1 MSYEGITVLI
11 ILVVAMVMFITEVL
25 PADLVAIIIMVA
37 LVITGVLTPEEGV
50 QGFSNIATVTV
61 AAMFILSSALLKTGF
76 VGNLVPK
83 MSVLFRFNPKF
94 GMSVMMG
101 MVAVMSAFINNTP
114 IVAIFIPLVIRAST
128 RARLNPTKFLIPL
141 SYASMFGGV
150 CTLIGTSTNVLVS
163 GMAVQSGVE
172 PLKMFQM
179 TPAGLI
185 FLVTGLFYM
194 VVFGDRLL
202 PKRSYNDNFTD
213 RFNMRTY
220 LAEIVILPGSLFANK
235 TIRESAMIEQLDI
248 TIISIQRNG
257 QFLEIPSDNLVLRAN
272 DVVKIHCDTEKIK
285 ELKEEIGIRLTSDD
299 DLDDRD
305 ISGEQTSLVEILI
318 GRNPHLKGKT
328 IQEVGFKNSYGAV
341 VLAIKHRGEI
351 LHEKLNRIK
360 LRTGDILL
368 VEMGKERLEDF
379 KRTEATD
386 QLPFSLLTEIDLP
399 EIKKHQ
405 IITVVSILAGVVLLA
420 TFEVLSIMMA
430 SIIGV
435 IVLVL
440 SRCLSLEEAYEAV
453 EWKVIF
459 LLAGAISLGIA
470 MEKSGVA
477 LIISQVIVDTFGQW
491 GPLAIISAL
500 YLTTSLLTEFMSN
513 NASAALLVPVALSIA
528 DSLGL
533 SPMPF
538 LMTITFAASTSFMTP
553 IGYQTNTMVYSAGQ
567 YRFKDFFRVGAP
579 LNLIFWI
586 IATLII
592 PIFYPFEG

>member
-1 MSYEGITVLI
+1 MSYEAIAVVV
-11 ILVVAMVMFITEVL
+11 ILVLAMVMFISEAL
-25 PADLVAIIIMVA
+25 PVDLVAIMIIVA
-37 LVITGVLTPEEGV
+37 LVVTGVLTPEESV

-61 AAMFILSSALLKTGF
+61 AAMFILSSGLLKTGF
-76 VGNLVPK
+76 VGNLVPR

-94 GMSVMMG
+94 GMGIMMAI
-101 MVAVMSAFINNTP
+101 VALMSAFINNTP
-114 IVAIFIPLVIRAST
+114 IVAIFIPLVIRASA

-172 PLKMFQM
+172 PIKMFQM

-185 FLVTGLFYM
+185 FLITGFFYM

-202 PKRSYNDNFTD
+202 PKRSYTANFTD
-213 RFNMRTY
+213 RFNLRTY
-220 LAEIVILPGSLFANK
+220 LAEIVILPGSLFADK
-235 TIRESAMIEQLDI
+235 TIKESALIEQLDI
-248 TIISIQRNG
+248 TIISIRRNG
-257 QFLEIPSDNLVLRAN
+257 QSLEMPSEDLVLRAN
-272 DVVKIHCDTEKIK
+272 DVVKIHCDTDKIK
-285 ELKEEIGIRLTSDD
+285 ELKEEIGIRLTSDY
-299 DLDDRD
+299 DLEDRD
-305 ISGEQTSLVEILI
+305 ISGEQTSLAEILV

-328 IQEVGFKNSYGAV
+328 LQEIGFKNSYGAV

-351 LHEKLNRIK
+351 LHEKLNRVK

-368 VEMGKERLEDF
+368 VEVAKDRLEDF
-379 KRTEATD
+379 KKLEASD
-386 QLPFSLLTEIDLP
+386 QLPFSLLTEIGLP
-399 EIKKHQ
+399 AIKKHE
-405 IITVVSILAGVVLLA
+405 IITVVSVLAGVVLLA
-420 TFEVLSIMMA
+420 TFEVLSIMIA

-435 IVLVL
+435 IILVL

-453 EWKVIF
+453 EWRVIF

-477 LIISQVIVDTFGQW
+477 MIISQIIVDNFGQW
-491 GPLAIISAL
+491 GPVAIISAL

-528 DSLGL
+528 DSMGL
-533 SPMPF
+533 SPVPF
-538 LMTITFAASTSFMTP
+538 LMSITFAASTSFMTP

-567 YRFKDFFRVGAP
+567 YRFVDFFKVGAP

-586 IATLII
+586 IATFII
-592 PIFYPFEG
+592 PLFYPF

>member
-1 MSYEGITVLI
+1 MTFEGIAVII
-11 ILVVAMVMFITEVL
+11 ILVTAMVMFITEIL
-25 PADLVAIIIMVA
+25 PVDLVAIMIIVA
-37 LVITGVLTPEEGV
+37 LVVTGVLTPTESV

-76 VGNLVPK
+76 VGNLVPR

-94 GMSVMMG
+94 GMGVMMAI
-101 MVAVMSAFINNTP
+101 VAAMSAFINNTP
-114 IVAIFIPLVIRAST
+114 IVAIFIPLVIRASA

-163 GMAVQSGVE
+163 GMAVQSGIE

-179 TPAGLI
+179 TPVGLI

-194 VVFGDRLL
+194 VVFGGRLL
-202 PKRSYNDNFTD
+202 PQRKYNANFTD
-213 RFNMRTY
+213 RFNMRMY
-220 LAEIVILPGSLFANK
+220 LAEIVILPGSVFVDK
-235 TIRESAMIEQLDI
+235 TIKESALIEQLDI

-257 QFLEIPSDNLVLRAN
+257 QFLEMPSDNLVLRAN

-299 DLDDRD
+299 HLDDSD
-305 ISGEQTSLVEILI
+305 ISGEQTSLAEILI

-328 IQEVGFKNSYGAV
+328 IREIGFKNTYGAV

-351 LHEKLNRIK
+351 LHEKLSRVK

-368 VEMGKERLEDF
+368 VEVGKDRLEDF
-379 KRTEATD
+379 KKLESTD
-386 QLPFSLLTEIDLP
+386 QLPFSLLTEIGLP
-399 EIKKHQ
+399 AIKKHK
-405 IITVVSILAGVVLLA
+405 IATVVSVLAGVVLLA
-420 TFEVLSIMMA
+420 TFEVFSIMIA
-430 SIIGV
+430 SIMGV
-435 IVLVL
+435 IILIL
-440 SRCLSLEEAYEAV
+440 SRCISLEEAYEAV

-459 LLAGAISLGIA
+459 LLAGAISLGVA

-477 LIISQVIVDTFGQW
+477 LMISEFIVNNFGQL
-491 GPLAIISAL
+491 GPVAIISAL

-528 DSLGL
+528 ESMGL
-533 SPMPF
+533 SPVPF

-567 YRFKDFFRVGAP
+567 YRFGDFVKVGAP

-586 IATLII
+586 IATFII
-592 PIFYPFEG
+592 PLFYPF

>member
-1 MSYEGITVLI
+1 MTFEGIAVI
-11 ILVVAMVMFITEVL
+11 VILVTAMVMFITEIL
-25 PADLVAIIIMVA
+25 PVDLVAIMIIVA
-37 LVITGVLTPEEGV
+37 LVVTGVLTPTESV

-76 VGNLVPK
+76 VGSLVPR

-94 GMSVMMG
+94 GMGIMMSI
-101 MVAVMSAFINNTP
+101 VAVMSAFINNTP
-114 IVAIFIPLVIRAST
+114 IVAIFIPLVIKASA
-128 RARLNPTKFLIPL
+128 RARLNPIKFLIPL

-163 GMAVQSGVE
+163 GMAVQSGIE

-179 TPAGLI
+179 TPVGLI

-194 VVFGDRLL
+194 VMFGGRLL
-202 PKRSYNDNFTD
+202 PQRSYKANFTD
-213 RFNMRTY
+213 RFNMRMY
-220 LAEIVILPGSLFANK
+220 LAEIVILPGSVFVDK
-235 TIRESAMIEQLDI
+235 TIKESALIDQLDI

-257 QFLEIPSDNLVLRAN
+257 QFLEMPSENLVLRAN

-299 DLDDRD
+299 HLDDHD
-305 ISGEQTSLVEILI
+305 ISGEQMSLAEILI
-318 GRNPHLKGKT
+318 GRNQHLKGKT
-328 IQEVGFKNSYGAV
+328 IKEIGFKNSYGAV

-351 LHEKLNRIK
+351 LHEKLNRVK

-368 VEMGKERLEDF
+368 VEVGKDRLEDF
-379 KRTEATD
+379 KKLEATD
-386 QLPFSLLTEIDLP
+386 QLPFSLLTEIGLP
-399 EIKKHQ
+399 AIKKHK
-405 IITVVSILAGVVLLA
+405 IVTVVSVLAGVVLLA
-420 TFEVLSIMMA
+420 TFEVFSIMIA
-430 SIIGV
+430 SIMGV
-435 IVLVL
+435 IILVL

-459 LLAGAISLGIA
+459 LLAGAISLGVA
-470 MEKSGVA
+470 MDKSGVA
-477 LIISQVIVDTFGQW
+477 LMISEFIVNNFGQL
-491 GPLAIISAL
+491 GPVAIVSAL

-528 DSLGL
+528 ESMGL
-533 SPMPF
+533 SPVPF
-538 LMTITFAASTSFMTP
+538 LMSITFAASTSFMTP

-567 YRFKDFFRVGAP
+567 YRFGDFVKVGAP

-586 IATLII
+586 IASLII
-592 PIFYPFEG
+592 PIFYPF

>member
-1 MSYEGITVLI
+1 MSYEGITVVI

-25 PADLVAIIIMVA
+25 PVDLVAVMIIVA
-37 LVITGVLTPEEGV
+37 LVVTGVLTPEESV

-61 AAMFILSSALLKTGF
+61 AAMFILSFALLKTGF
-76 VGNLVPK
+76 VNNLVPR
-83 MSVLFRFNPKF
+83 MAVFFRFNPKF
-94 GMSVMMG
+94 GMGIMMSV
-101 MVAVMSAFINNTP
+101 VALMSGFINNTP
-114 IVAIFIPLVIRAST
+114 IVAIFIPLVIKASA
-128 RARLNPTKFLIPL
+128 RARVNAVKFLIPL

-179 TPAGLI
+179 TPMGLI
-185 FLVTGLFYM
+185 FLITGLFYM
-194 VVFGDRLL
+194 IMVGGKLL
-202 PKRSYNDNFTD
+202 PVRNYKENFTD

-235 TIRESAMIEQLDI
+235 TINESALIEQLDI
-248 TIISIQRNG
+248 TIISIQRNN
-257 QFLEIPSDNLVLRAN
+257 QFLEMPSDNLVLKAN

-305 ISGEQTSLVEILI
+305 ISGAQTSLAEILI
-318 GRNPHLKGKT
+318 GRNPQLRGKT
-328 IQEVGFKNSYGAV
+328 IQEIGFKNSFGAV
-341 VLAIKHRGEI
+341 VLALKHRGEI
-351 LHEKLNRIK
+351 LHEKLNKIK

-368 VEMGKERLEDF
+368 VEVSKERLEDY
-379 KRTEATD
+379 KKMEATD
-386 QLPFSLLTEIDLP
+386 QLPFSLLTEIELP
-399 EIKKHQ
+399 AIKKHK
-405 IITVVSILAGVVLLA
+405 IITVVSVLAAVVLVA
-420 TFEVLSIMMA
+420 TLEILSIMTA

-435 IVLVL
+435 IILVV
-440 SRCLSLEEAYEAV
+440 SKCISLEEAYEAV

-477 LIISQVIVDTFGQW
+477 MVISQIIVDTFGQW
-491 GPLAIISAL
+491 GPVAIISAL
-500 YLTTSLLTEFMSN
+500 YLTTSLLTEVMSN

-528 DSLGL
+528 DSMGL
-533 SPMPF
+533 SPLPF

-567 YRFKDFFRVGAP
+567 YRFVDFVKVGGP
-579 LNLIFWI
+579 LNLLFWI
-586 IATLII
+586 IATLLI
-592 PIFYPFEG
+592 PVFYPF